1 MIIIFVQQAQAAN
14 LLLMKYGSCHNDQY
28 AAGGVILTYCSK
40 TFLLVFRVYSLK
52 QNSFF
57 LLFGKK
63 NAYMKTLI
71 FYQ

>member
-40 TFLLVFRVYSLK
+40 TFLLVLRVYYSVSTHLNK
-52 QNSFF
+52 IHFS
-57 LLFGKK
+57 
-63 NAYMKTLI
+63 YS
-71 FYQ
+71 